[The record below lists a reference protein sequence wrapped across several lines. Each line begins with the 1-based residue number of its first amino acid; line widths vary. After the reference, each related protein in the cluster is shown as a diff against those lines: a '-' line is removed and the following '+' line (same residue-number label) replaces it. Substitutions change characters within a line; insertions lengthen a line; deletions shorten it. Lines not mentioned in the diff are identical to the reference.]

1 MSAKLNLRTS
11 KKCTAHAFNQ
21 KTLRKTLAI
30 ALAFGLSF
38 ASLESMSCGQYN
50 DGDLP
55 ASPWSRRLETQPSV
69 SAENGSRVSSGR
81 LRPPGA
87 SAPTE
92 ARSESRGVERQ
103 AVQPQRPASV
113 TLMGPILPKVP
124 PSKTI
129 NPAGSMDGPPATPE
143 SRNVTSPSTEV
154 NYSRQTTASPNH
166 ASTQKKPIEAQ
177 SDWHRVQAGG
187 QILDADDMRLAESSD
202 LESNGTRERLAVRSN
217 RRGGAGL
224 PDREEEE
231 ATRLLPSQTASAKSS
246 AGRDEPVVAR
256 SANRPTVQNG
266 QGTQEMEVE
275 SINVSTSSRANPN
288 TQPKSTN
295 RSDFAPAADRQPLL
309 VHSVL
314 EAIPVSTKGDL
325 EERGNVGK
333 VETPVSRPANDEI
346 QMKRIALAQRVH
358 HELVSNP
365 AAASANAPE
374 ALESLPGWQAVEHE
388 LKQRLERCDSLLRRG
403 AVLSAREEA
412 SHGLLRLYRTMDLH
426 RGSLFSET
434 AFDKAITAFREE
446 ADFQKNI
453 GGRQGSGVQSIV
465 DTHSTEALKGRPLET
480 TSPELAAMHYR
491 WFARY
496 QLVSASD
503 GHPWAADLLY
513 AYGKTLEKDAELNP
527 ARSNMFRSQ
536 AVVCYQAAMQ
546 IAPTQSEVAN
556 QLGFA
561 LIHLDRMED
570 AYSALAASIQHN
582 PNANAW
588 NNLAEVF
595 RRRGSL
601 ADAEYAVQQ
610 ATALSTAVPKYTP
623 DNPEITEV
631 DPAVFAKFS
640 PRPTMA
646 SPTQNFA
653 PTNSPS
659 TNTSPST
666 VPSGYGPEAR
676 SAKSSNSLF
685 SKIFKK

>member
-1 MSAKLNLRTS
+1 MSAKLNLRTTE
-11 KKCTAHAFNQ
+11 KCSAHAFNQ
-21 KTLRKTLAI
+21 KTVRRTLAI

-38 ASLESMSCGQYN
+38 ASLESMSFGQS

-55 ASPWSRRLETQPSV
+55 ASPWSRRLETQPIV
-69 SAENGSRVSSGR
+69 STENGSRVSSGR

-87 SAPTE
+87 SALPD
-92 ARSESRGVERQ
+92 ARSERRGAEQ
-103 AVQPQRPASV
+103 QDIQSQRLAPV
-113 TLMGPILPKVP
+113 TLMGPTLPKV
-124 PSKTI
+124 
-129 NPAGSMDGPPATPE
+129 
-143 SRNVTSPSTEV
+143 SP
-154 NYSRQTTASPNH
+154 TTALPNH

-187 QILDADDMRLAESSD
+187 LIIEADDKRMTESLD
-202 LESNGTRERLAVRSN
+202 LESNGTRGRLAVRSS
-217 RRGGAGL
+217 RRIGTGL
-224 PDREEEE
+224 PDREDEG
-231 ATRLLPSQTASAKSS
+231 ATSLLPSQTASAKST
-246 AGRDEPVVAR
+246 AGREEPVVAR
-256 SANRPTVQNG
+256 SANRPNAQKGHDSQDSLVS
-266 QGTQEMEVE
+266 QEMDLETF
-275 SINVSTSSRANPN
+275 SVSTSSSANPN
-288 TQPKSTN
+288 TQPKSIN
-295 RSDFAPAADRQPLL
+295 RSDFAPVANRQPLL
-309 VHSVL
+309 VHSVQ
-314 EAIPVSTKGDL
+314 EAIPVSPNGSQV
-325 EERGNVGK
+325 ERGNVGK
-333 VETPVSRPANDEI
+333 VETPVSRPANDEL

-374 ALESLPGWQAVEHE
+374 ALESLPGWQSVEQE

-412 SHGLLRLYRTMDLH
+412 SQGLLRLYRTMDLH
-426 RGSLFSET
+426 RGSMFSEA
-434 AFDKAITAFREE
+434 AFEKAITALREE

-465 DTHSTEALKGRPLET
+465 DNHSTEALKGRPLDT

-527 ARSNMFRSQ
+527 ARSNMFRNQ

-546 IAPTQSEVAN
+546 IAPSQSEVAN

-570 AYSALAASIQHN
+570 AYTALAASIQHK

-588 NNLAEVF
+588 NNLAEIY
-595 RRRGSL
+595 RRRGSI

-610 ATALSTAVPKYTP
+610 ATALSSAVPKYTA

-631 DPAVFAKFS
+631 DPAVFAKYS

-646 SPTQNFA
+646 SPMQNFA
-653 PTNSPS
+653 SSN
-659 TNTSPST
+659 SPST
-666 VPSGYGPEAR
+666 VPSSNGPEVR

>member
-1 MSAKLNLRTS
+1 M
-11 KKCTAHAFNQ
+11 
-21 KTLRKTLAI
+21 AI

-38 ASLESMSCGQYN
+38 ASLESMSVGQYD

-55 ASPWSRRLETQPSV
+55 ASPWSRRLETQPIV
-69 SAENGSRVSSGR
+69 STENGSLVSNGR

-87 SAPTE
+87 SALP
-92 ARSESRGVERQ
+92 AVRSEGRGAEQQ
-103 AVQPQRPASV
+103 AVQPQRMAPV
-113 TLMGPILPKVP
+113 TLMGPVLPKV
-124 PSKTI
+124 
-129 NPAGSMDGPPATPE
+129 
-143 SRNVTSPSTEV
+143 SPST
-154 NYSRQTTASPNH
+154 TTLPNH
-166 ASTQKKPIEAQ
+166 ASTQKKPIEAE

-187 QILDADDMRLAESSD
+187 LILEADDKRMTESLD
-202 LESNGTRERLAVRSN
+202 LESKGTRERTAVRSN
-217 RRGGAGL
+217 RRIGTGL
-224 PDREEEE
+224 PDRTEEE
-231 ATRLLPSQTASAKSS
+231 ATPLLPSQTASAKSS
-246 AGRDEPVVAR
+246 AGREEPVVSR
-256 SANRPTVQNG
+256 SANRPDAQKG
-266 QGTQEMEVE
+266 QDSQDNKELYMESFSVL
-275 SINVSTSSRANPN
+275 TSSRVNPN
-288 TQPKSTN
+288 TQPKSIN
-295 RSDFAPAADRQPLL
+295 RSDFAPVANGQPLL
-309 VHSVL
+309 VHAVQ
-314 EAIPVSTKGDL
+314 EAIPVSPKGAH
-325 EERGNVGK
+325 EERGNVGNVGNVGR
-333 VETPVSRPANDEI
+333 VEIPVSRPANDEI

-365 AAASANAPE
+365 AAVSAKAPE

-412 SHGLLRLYRTMDLH
+412 SQGLLRLYRTMDLH
-426 RGSLFSET
+426 RGSMFSEA
-434 AFDKAITAFREE
+434 AFEKAITALREE
-446 ADFQKNI
+446 ADFQKSL

-465 DTHSTEALKGRPLET
+465 DTHSTEALKGRPLDT

-527 ARSNMFRSQ
+527 ARSNMFRNQ

-546 IAPTQSEVAN
+546 IAPSQSEVAN

-570 AYSALAASIQHN
+570 AYTALAASIQHK

-588 NNLAEVF
+588 NNMAEVF

-610 ATALSTAVPKYTP
+610 ATALSSAVPKYTP

-631 DPAVFAKFS
+631 DPAVFAKYS

-646 SPTQNFA
+646 TPIQNVA
-653 PTNSPS
+653 PN
-659 TNTSPST
+659 NSPST
-666 VPSGYGPEAR
+666 VPSGYGPEVR

>member
-1 MSAKLNLRTS
+1 MSAKLNLRTT

-21 KTLRKTLAI
+21 KTLRKTLTI

-38 ASLESMSCGQYN
+38 ASIESMSFGQYN

-55 ASPWSRRLETQPSV
+55 ASPWSRRLETQPIV
-69 SAENGSRVSSGR
+69 GTENGNRVSNGR

-87 SAPTE
+87 SALPE
-92 ARSESRGVERQ
+92 ARSERRGAEQQVL
-103 AVQPQRPASV
+103 QPQRPAPV
-113 TLMGPILPKVP
+113 TLMGPILPKLS
-124 PSKTI
+124 PSKTT
-129 NPAGSMDGPPATPE
+129 NSVGSMDGPPESPK
-143 SRNVTSPSTEV
+143 SRNATSPSTELD
-154 NYSRQTTASPNH
+154 YSRQTTALPNH

-187 QILDADDMRLAESSD
+187 LILEADNIRMTERLE
-202 LESNGTRERLAVRSN
+202 LEANGIRERLVVRSD
-217 RRGGAGL
+217 RRIGTGL
-224 PDREEEE
+224 PDRAEEE
-231 ATRLLPSQTASAKSS
+231 ATALLPSQTASAKSS
-246 AGRDEPVVAR
+246 AGRDAPVVAR
-256 SANRPTVQNG
+256 SANQ
-266 QGTQEMEVE
+266 
-275 SINVSTSSRANPN
+275 PN
-288 TQPKSTN
+288 
-295 RSDFAPAADRQPLL
+295 A
-309 VHSVL
+309 V
-314 EAIPVSTKGDL
+314 
-325 EERGNVGK
+325 GN

-346 QMKRIALAQRVH
+346 QMKRMALAQRVH

-365 AAASANAPE
+365 AIASANAPE

-412 SHGLLRLYRTMDLH
+412 SQGLLRLFRTMDLH
-426 RGSLFSET
+426 RGSLFSEV
-434 AFDKAITAFREE
+434 AFEKAITALREE

-465 DTHSTEALKGRPLET
+465 DTHSTEALKARPLDT

-570 AYSALAASIQHN
+570 AYTALAASIQHQ

-601 ADAEYAVQQ
+601 ADADHAVQQ
-610 ATALSTAVPKYTP
+610 ATALSSAVPKYTS

-631 DPAVFAKFS
+631 DPAVFAKYS

-653 PTNSPS
+653 PSHSPS
-659 TNTSPST
+659 PA
-666 VPSGYGPEAR
+666 PSGYGTEVR